1 MLVNLVPHTV
11 VRETERRWVM
21 TTQPR
26 SANDRSAKPRSAR
39 RRIAGCVAGLLL
51 VTGCSSGS
59 DDTSP
64 TTTTSTVAPGT
75 TPDDSTDPIVTVD
88 GVTVDPLAPEIR
100 HVGLRLSKGSAAAD
114 TAAALALVEGVSLT
128 VDEIAAII
136 ERLPTWDVP
145 SSDQVGFNRPI
156 DSLKPPL
163 VGDTIATPFPPT
175 SDPGGTVEVSTE
187 PLEVLRF
194 QPEGDVDIAPFLS
207 VTFNQPMV
215 PLGTL
220 DQLAAEDVPATVTP
234 AIEGR
239 WRWIGTRTLRFE
251 LIPGEIDR
259 LPAATDYVV
268 TIPAGT
274 TSANGAELAEAVTW
288 TFSTPAP
295 QVVSLIGTSESMS
308 VTPVIVATFDQRI
321 DPVGVLETITLDAG
335 GENQSLRLATADEID
350 ADDASRSAIEGA
362 LDSRAIAFAPTEPLP
377 TDTAI
382 TIDIGPDTP
391 SAEGSRL
398 SEAASTFVGR
408 TYGPLRV
415 TAHRCNYDG
424 SCVPGA
430 PFSFEFS
437 NLIDGTEFAASMVTV
452 EPTVPGL
459 RVNLYGSSLEIV
471 GATAGRTTYTVTLAA
486 ELRDTFGQ
494 TLGEP
499 QSFEFEVG
507 SARPMLRGF
516 AQQFVATDPVAE
528 TPAVSVTTINHDSV
542 KVTAWKVAPSDV
554 EAFLAYFDSQWS
566 DVRPPEPRW
575 TKVLESE
582 IEVDAEQDVTAE
594 TVIDLTE
601 AFAESGGQLVVR
613 VEPTEEYDQNS
624 EDWWSNRPSI
634 AWVQHTTLGVD
645 VINDAEQLLIWTT
658 DLATGEP
665 IPNVAIE
672 LIGDEGT
679 VTTDSRGLARVDLG
693 TSPILG
699 LVATAGGESTLVPSW
714 GWTRQTLSDEG
725 RWFVFDDRGTYRPG
739 ETARITGWVRRFS
752 WSRSAS
758 DSAGLSLLEADSE
771 VNYIVTDPQGAEIG
785 SGTTTLNALG
795 GFNVTVEIP
804 EAANLGQAWIEFT
817 HESEFSTGHYFNI
830 QDFRTPE
837 FEVTARNE
845 SAGPF
850 FAAEPATVAVDAEY
864 YAGGPLPDA
873 DVNWLVST
881 SKTTYSPP
889 NWDEFTFGIWTPWWS
904 YDGDIYATSYANES
918 DCFDCGPGFG
928 KTDYEE
934 FAGRTDAGGTH
945 YLQVDFDGP
954 DVDLPTSITAEATVF
969 DVNRQAWSSRTNLLV
984 HAAKYYV
991 GLRSDRTFVEQGTP
1005 FKIDAVVTDVDGNTI
1020 AGRDVEVIAG
1030 RLEWVYTNGQWVEEV
1045 ADSQTCT
1052 LTSTDD
1058 TSDESM
1064 RCEFASELG
1073 GTYRITAV
1081 VTDDSGHNNRTELT
1095 QWVTGGEGR
1104 PTRNVQQE
1112 QVTIVPNQEI
1122 YAPGDTAELLVQ
1134 APFAPAHGIVTVI
1147 HGGIVSTESFEAP
1160 DGSAVVQIPID
1171 DTSLPNVTVQV
1182 DMVGAAERTADDGTP
1197 VRDAPKRPAYA
1208 TAQIGLSVP
1217 PISKTLQV
1225 FATPASDSVEPGD
1238 DTSVTVEVLGPNGE
1252 PVRGAD
1258 VAVVVV
1264 DEAVLAL
1271 SGYELAN
1278 PLDAFYTQ
1286 LWSNVQSAYL
1296 RSTIVLDR
1304 TDLLTGSSS
1313 GNFDSAS
1320 GEGSAASE
1328 MAPDESVPAS
1338 ADAAGGD
1345 LYSKRSADENAD
1357 GQPIDVR
1364 SNFDALAV
1372 YAPDQTTGPDGTV
1385 TVDVPL
1391 PDNLTRYR
1399 VMAIAV
1405 DGADRFG
1412 KGESTITARLPL
1424 MVRPSAPRFLNFG
1437 DTFEL
1442 PVVVQNQTDA
1452 PMEVDVVI
1460 ETANLSL
1467 DETAGK
1473 RVTVPANDRV
1483 EVRFPASAE
1492 SAGIARF
1499 RVVGVSGEMT
1509 DAAEVELPVYTP
1521 ATSEAFAT
1529 YGVIDNG
1536 AIAQPVLAPTDVFPQ
1551 FGGLEINTSS
1561 TAVQALT
1568 DAVLYLVDY
1577 RYESADGYASR
1588 IMAVAALRDVLDA
1601 FDAEGLPD
1609 AAALNAQVDRDI
1621 ERLAA
1626 LQNEDGGWD
1635 YWQRGRPSVPWE
1647 SIQATHALVLAKGAG
1662 YSVPGAALDAALAHL
1677 ANIEQYI
1684 PAEYG
1689 EETRNSLGAYALHV
1703 RNLAGDRDSGKA
1715 NDLYPRL
1722 GDAQLDAL
1730 AWIWPV
1736 VSDGDARAEIERN
1749 FENRASDT
1757 AGAAT
1762 FAGTYG
1768 EDAYLVAHSDRRT
1781 DGVILDALIT
1791 ESPGSDLIPKVVA
1804 GLLGNQTR
1812 GRWNNVQENAFIL
1825 LAIKRYFDTFE
1836 SVTPDFVAR
1845 AWLGE
1850 LYAAEHEYR
1859 GRTTDRD
1866 VTVIPMADL
1875 QAAGDTNIV
1884 LAKEGAGRLYY
1895 RLGLR
1900 YAPDDLVLAPRDE
1913 GFVVD
1918 RVYEA
1923 IDDPSDVTRDAD
1935 GTWHIKAG
1943 AKVRIRLTMV
1953 ADAARTHVALIDPL
1967 PAGLEPVNPALAVSQ
1982 TTPPEEVS
1990 DSGDIGIAARG
2001 YFCWCWNWFEH
2012 QNLKDDRAEAFTS
2025 YLNGGTYEYTYIARA
2040 TTPGQF
2046 VVPPARA
2053 EEIYAPEVFGR
2064 SGSAIVVVE

>member
-1 MLVNLVPHTV
+1 
-11 VRETERRWVM
+11 M
-21 TTQPR
+21 TTRPRLLNHRPTNRRSAGPR
-26 SANDRSAKPRSAR
+26 SAQRA
-39 RRIAGCVAGLLL
+39 IAVCVAGIL
-51 VTGCSSGS
+51 VLTSCSSGS
-59 DDTSP
+59 DDASP
-64 TTTTSTVAPGT
+64 TTTTTVVPVT
-75 TPDDSTDPIVTVD
+75 TTDDGTDPIVTVD
-88 GVTVDPLAPEIR
+88 GVAVDPTADQARPL
-100 HVGLRLSKGSAAAD
+100 GLRLSEGLAAAESAAALD
-114 TAAALALVEGVSLT
+114 LVEGVPLT
-128 VDEIAAII
+128 AEEIASILD
-136 ERLPTWDVP
+136 RLPTWEVP
-145 SSDQVGFNRPI
+145 SSDQVGFNRPV

-163 VGDTIATPFPPT
+163 VGDTVATPFPPT

-234 AIEGR
+234 GIEGR

-268 TIPAGT
+268 EIPAGT
-274 TSANGAELAEAVTW
+274 TSANGSELAQTVSWA
-288 TFSTPAP
+288 FSTPAP
-295 QVVSLIGTSESMS
+295 RVSVVGTSETMS
-308 VTPVIVATFDQRI
+308 VTPVVVAMFDQRV
-321 DPVGVLETITLDAG
+321 DAAAVLETITLDAG
-335 GENQSLRLATADEID
+335 GESRSLRLATDAEID
-350 ADDASRSAIEGA
+350 ADDAARQAFDSA
-362 LDSRAIAFAPTEPLP
+362 LDKRAIAFAPSEPLP
-377 TDTAI
+377 TDTSI
-382 TIDIGPDTP
+382 TINIGPGTP
-391 SAEGSRL
+391 SAEGPRVSD
-398 SEAASTFVGR
+398 AASTFVGR
-408 TYGPLRV
+408 TYGALRV
-415 TAHRCNYDG
+415 VAHRCNYD
-424 SCVPGA
+424 STCVPGS

-437 NLIDGTEFAASMVTV
+437 NVIDGTAFEASMVTV
-452 EPTVPGL
+452 EPQVPGL
-459 RVNLYGSSLEIV
+459 RVNLYGGSLELV
-471 GATAGRTTYTVTLAA
+471 GATTGRTTYTVTLAA

-494 TLGEP
+494 QLGEA

-516 AQQFVATDPVAE
+516 AQQFITTDPVAE
-528 TPAVSVTTINHDSV
+528 TPSVSVTTINHDSLKV
-542 KVTAWKVAPSDV
+542 TVWKVTATNVDS
-554 EAFLAYFDSQWS
+554 FRTFFDSQWNDAS
-566 DVRPPEPRW
+566 PPEPRW
-575 TKVLESE
+575 TKVLER
-582 IEVDAEQDVTAE
+582 EVDVEAEQDIATE

-613 VEPTEEYDQNS
+613 VESTEDYDREG
-624 EDWWSNRPSI
+624 EDWWSNRPTI
-634 AWVQHTTLGVD
+634 AWVQQTTLGVD

-665 IPNVAIE
+665 VPDVAIE
-672 LIGDEGT
+672 LLGGANA
-679 VTTDSRGLARVDLG
+679 VTTDDRGLARVELG
-693 TSPILG
+693 SSTVHG
-699 LVATAGGESTLVPSW
+699 LVATSGDATTLVPSW
-714 GWTRQTLSDEG
+714 GWARQALNDEG

-752 WSRSAS
+752 WSE
-758 DSAGLSLLEADSE
+758 SAGLSLLEVGSD

-795 GFNVTVEIP
+795 GFNVSIEIP
-804 EAANLGQAWIEFT
+804 EAANLGQAWIQFT
-817 HESEFSTGHYFNI
+817 HGSGFTTSHFFNI

-845 SAGPF
+845 SSGPF
-850 FAAEPATVAVDAEY
+850 FTAEPATVAVDAEY

-881 SKTTYSPP
+881 STTSYSPP

-904 YDGDIYATSYANES
+904 YGGDVYAASSFAYES
-918 DCFDCGPGFG
+918 ECFDCGPGLG
-928 KTDYEE
+928 GAEYEE
-934 FAGRTDAGGTH
+934 FAGRTNAGGTH

-984 HAAKYYV
+984 HAARYYV

-1005 FKIDAVVTDVDGNTI
+1005 FRIDAVVTDVDGNTVV
-1020 AGRDVEVIAG
+1020 GREVDITAG
-1030 RLEWVYTNGQWVEEV
+1030 RLEWGYTNGQWVEEV

-1052 LTSTDD
+1052 LTSTDN
-1058 TSDESM
+1058 TADESM
-1064 RCEFASELG
+1064 RCEFATELG

-1081 VTDDSGHNNRTELT
+1081 VTDDSGHTNRTELT

-1112 QVTIVPNQEI
+1112 QVTIVPNQET

-1134 APFAPAHGIVTVI
+1134 APFAPAHGIATVI

-1160 DGSAVVQIPID
+1160 DGNAVVQIPIEE
-1171 DTSLPNVTVQV
+1171 TYLPNITVQI
-1182 DMVGAAERTADDGTP
+1182 DMVGAAERTADDGSQ
-1197 VRDAPKRPAYA
+1197 VSDAPKRPAYA

-1217 PISKTLQV
+1217 PITKTLQV
-1225 FATPASDSVEPGD
+1225 TATPASDAVKPGD
-1238 DTSVTVEVLGPNGE
+1238 DTSVTVEVLGPDGE
-1252 PVRGAD
+1252 PVSGAD
-1258 VAVVVV
+1258 VALVVV

-1278 PLDAFYTQ
+1278 PLDAFFTQ
-1286 LWSNVQSAYL
+1286 LWSNVQSVYL

-1304 TDLLTGSSS
+1304 TDLLTDSST

-1320 GEGSAASE
+1320 AEDSAAAE
-1328 MAPDESVPAS
+1328 MAPQATVLAGSP
-1338 ADAAGGD
+1338 DAAGGA
-1345 LYSKRSADENAD
+1345 LNSKRSADLGAD

-1372 YAPDQTTGPDGTV
+1372 YAPNQTTGPDGTV

-1399 VMAIAV
+1399 VMAVAV
-1405 DGADRFG
+1405 DGADHFG

-1442 PVVVQNQTDA
+1442 PVVVQNQTDT

-1467 DETAGK
+1467 DEMAGK
-1473 RVTVPANDRV
+1473 RVTVPANDRI
-1483 EVRFPASAE
+1483 EVRFPASAD

-1499 RVVGVSGEMT
+1499 RVVGVSDDLT
-1509 DAAEVELPVYTP
+1509 DAAEIELPVYTP

-1529 YGVIDNG
+1529 YGVIDADLNGGG

-1609 AAALNAQVDRDI
+1609 VTALNAQVDRDI

-1626 LQNEDGGWD
+1626 LQNDDGGWD
-1635 YWQRGRPSVPWE
+1635 YWQRGRRSVPWE

-1662 YSVPGAALDAALAHL
+1662 YSVPAATLDAALAHL

-1684 PAEYG
+1684 PETYG
-1689 EETRNSLGAYALHV
+1689 EETRNSLSAYALHV

-1736 VSDGDARAEIERN
+1736 VSNGDARTEIERN
-1749 FENRASDT
+1749 FENRATDT

-1762 FAGTYG
+1762 FTGTYG

-1781 DGVILDALIT
+1781 DGVILDAFIT
-1791 ESPGSDLIPKVVA
+1791 ESPDSDLIPKVVA

-1850 LYAAEHEYR
+1850 LYVAEHEYR

-1866 VTVIPMADL
+1866 VTVVPMADL
-1875 QAAGDTNIV
+1875 QAAGDTHIV
-1884 LAKEGAGRLYY
+1884 LAKQGAGRLYY

-1923 IDDPSDVTRDAD
+1923 IDDPNDVTQDAD

-1982 TTPPEEVS
+1982 TTAPEEISEV
-1990 DSGDIGIAARG
+1990 GDIGIAARS

-2012 QNLKDDRAEAFTS
+2012 QNLKDDRAEAFAS

-2064 SGSAIVVVE
+2064 SGSATVVVE